1 MKISR
6 KKIAI
11 LLIIGLFIM
20 SFAVGCGAPASEE
33 NGDDPAVEE
42 NGAQADA
49 DEAVS
54 EEEINRL
61 VGEKVMAIAATASL
75 MLNGELGDLHEQVVA
90 DGHRDSEAY
99 QKLYDVLRKVQEIN
113 ESTYVYTL
121 IKVSDD
127 MTHLIVDAA
136 DEEDADEFGAE
147 YEMEPQ
153 FEKAFAGEPAYAIHT
168 WEDETYG
175 IQKSAFAPIYNS
187 SGEIVAIIGIDHPAP
202 ELGLIE

>member
-11 LLIIGLFIM
+11 LLILGLLIM
-20 SFAVGCGAPASEE
+20 AFAVGCGAPAEE
-33 NGDDPAVEE
+33 NTDEPAAEE
-42 NGAQADA
+42 NNAQADNA
-49 DEAVS
+49 AANQ
-54 EEEINRL
+54 EEMNRL
-61 VGEKVMAIAATASL
+61 VGEKVMSIAATASL
-75 MLNGELGDLHEQVVA
+75 LLNGELGDLHEQVVA
-90 DGHRDSEAY
+90 DGHRNSEAY
-99 QKLYDVLRKVQEIN
+99 EKIRDVLRKVQEIN
-113 ESTYVYTL
+113 NSTYVYTL

-136 DEEDADEFGAE
+136 DEEDADEFGTE

-187 SGEIVAIIGIDHPAP
+187 KGEIVAILGVDHPAP